1 MKGIETAFFGVIAKE
16 TEIKTSKSGKPWA
29 SISVGVDTGDV
40 DDSGATKLTWL
51 RVAVFGESASK
62 LAGAQKGTRVYCEGT
77 LTLSTWQAADGTE
90 RHGANVAAWKCERVG
105 ASAIGRQR
113 PAREKGM
120 EYAAGSTAIP
130 ASYCAGPAERTQAA
144 PGRDR
149 FELDDALPF

>member
-1 MKGIETAFFGVIAKE
+1 MKGIECAFFGLLAKE
-16 TEIKTSKSGKPWA
+16 PELKTSKSGKPWA

-40 DDSGATKLTWL
+40 DDSGGTKLQWL
-51 RVAVFGESASK
+51 RVAVFGEAASR
-62 LAGAQKGTRVYCEGT
+62 LAGAQKGTRLYIEGT
-77 LTLSTWQAADGTE
+77 LTLDHWEGKDGE
-90 RHGANVAAWKCERVG
+90 AKHGLSVAAWKCERIG

-113 PAREKGM
+113 PAREKGQ

-130 ASYCAGPAERTQAA
+130 ASYCAGPAGRTQA